1 MIRLAICDDEVQ
13 CLDSTRRMIEQWSER
28 CSIPVQIGCFD
39 NGDALLQSI
48 RRTRT
53 DIVFLDI
60 MMSLLNGMDTARE
73 IREIDKA
80 VKIVFLTSSPE
91 FALESY
97 SVKANGYILKPFS
110 DKQLSEVLNDCTAA
124 LEEKSEHLLLKS
136 TDGYHKIHLHEIEYI
151 EAQNKNVIFFL
162 RSGRSLTSTE
172 HLRVFENKLLTKD
185 GFFKCHR
192 SYIISMSQVNSFSQ
206 SEIKMK
212 SGGCVPIARGS
223 GKAFQNAYF
232 SFMFNEKDV

>member
-60 MMSLLNGMDTARE
+60 MMFLLNGMDTARE

-192 SYIISMSQVNSFSQ
+192 SYIISMSQVNSFSL

>member
-80 VKIVFLTSSPE
+80 VKIVFLT
-91 FALESY
+91 FFRGF
-97 SVKANGYILKPFS
+97 VG
-110 DKQLSEVLNDCTAA
+110 
-124 LEEKSEHLLLKS
+124 
-136 TDGYHKIHLHEIEYI
+136 
-151 EAQNKNVIFFL
+151 KN
-162 RSGRSLTSTE
+162 
-172 HLRVFENKLLTKD
+172 
-185 GFFKCHR
+185 
-192 SYIISMSQVNSFSQ
+192 
-206 SEIKMK
+206 
-212 SGGCVPIARGS
+212 
-223 GKAFQNAYF
+223 AF
-232 SFMFNEKDV
+232 

>member
-192 SYIISMSQVNSFSQ
+192 SYIISMSQVNSFRQ